1 MPTGPGASIL
11 LPWETGPISGEG
23 NRATARE
30 WIVNPDSAQP
40 HDNYD
45 AFLSRLD
52 AATTSLSTRAA
63 SLDKA
68 LAAVSLLLGPS
79 ESAVRKWERRR
90 HYVSEQLAVHS
101 GSPQS
106 YTALCELHVVAGK
119 MESMLRGRVQRVTEK
134 LAVMQGR
141 REAIDKSLLELE
153 LSRIKLTS
161 SRMLSQD
168 REKLSS
174 IFSEIAGST
183 VATGAIPDMGLLS
196 DLKEAREAII
206 LAEALMEV
214 KGY

>member
-1 MPTGPGASIL
+1 M
-11 LPWETGPISGEG
+11 
-23 NRATARE
+23 NTA
-30 WIVNPDSAQP
+30 NQP

-68 LAAVSLLLGPS
+68 QEAVSLLLEPY

-90 HYVSEQLAVHS
+90 HYVSHQLAAHS

-119 MESMLRGRVQRVTEK
+119 MESMLRGRVERVTEK
-134 LAVMQGR
+134 LAIIQGR
-141 REAIDKSLLELE
+141 REAIDKALLELE

-168 REKLSS
+168 RQELSS
-174 IFSEIAGST
+174 IFSELAGSP

-196 DLKEAREAII
+196 DLKEARQAIV
-206 LAEALMEV
+206 LAEALIEV

>member
-1 MPTGPGASIL
+1 VTI
-11 LPWETGPISGEG
+11 
-23 NRATARE
+23 
-30 WIVNPDSAQP
+30 DSAQP
-40 HDNYD
+40 QDNYD

-52 AATTSLSTRAA
+52 AATTSLSTRAG

-68 LAAVSLLLGPS
+68 MAAVSLLLGPY

-90 HYVSEQLAVHS
+90 HYVSEQLAAHS

-106 YTALCELHVVAGK
+106 YTALCELHIVAGK
-119 MESMLRGRVQRVTEK
+119 MESMLRGRVERVTEK

-141 REAIDKSLLELE
+141 REAIDRALLELE

-168 REKLSS
+168 RQELGS
-174 IFSEIAGST
+174 IFSELAGTT
-183 VATGAIPDMGLLS
+183 VATGAIPDMGLLT
-196 DLKEAREAII
+196 DLKEARQAII

>member
-1 MPTGPGASIL
+1 
-11 LPWETGPISGEG
+11 
-23 NRATARE
+23 
-30 WIVNPDSAQP
+30 VNPDSAQP

-68 LAAVSLLLGPS
+68 LAAVSLLLGPT

-90 HYVSEQLAVHS
+90 HYVSAQLAAHS

-119 MESMLRGRVQRVTEK
+119 MESMFRGRVERLKEQ

-153 LSRIKLTS
+153 LSKIKLNA

-168 REKLSS
+168 REKLGS
-174 IFSEIAGST
+174 IFSALSGST
-183 VATGAIPDMGLLS
+183 VAASALPDMGLLG
-196 DLKEAREAII
+196 DLKEAREAVI

>member
-1 MPTGPGASIL
+1 
-11 LPWETGPISGEG
+11 LPWETGASAGKG

-30 WIVNPDSAQP
+30 WLVNSDSARP

-52 AATTSLSTRAA
+52 AATASLTTRAE
-63 SLDKA
+63 SLNKA
-68 LAAVSLLLGPS
+68 LAAVSLLLEPY
-79 ESAVRKWERRR
+79 ESAVRQWERRR
-90 HYVSEQLAVHS
+90 YYVSEQLAAHS

-119 MESMLRGRVQRVTEK
+119 MESMLRGRAERITAK
-134 LAVMQGR
+134 LADIQGR

-161 SRMLSQD
+161 SRMLAQD
-168 REKLSS
+168 RQELSS
-174 IFSEIAGST
+174 IFSELAGTT
-183 VATGAIPDMGLLS
+183 VATGVPPDTGLLG

-206 LAEALMEV
+206 LAEALIEV